1 MLIPISWN
9 NPASVPNETT
19 CLELSPVKLEINSQ
33 ASDLSCLSNP
43 TISPIISF
51 SIEALGKIFFI
62 SGNNASFAYLSI
74 SWFKNTPSSLTTGRV
89 SQLTWHL
96 SAITLWAIPPNTPP
110 IERVEWGGS
119 KIEFLGTLLLSF
131 SLSSINL
138 FTYRDASRY
147 VNKLIE
153 LREKLKSRV
162 PKNSIFDPP
171 HSTLSIGGVFGG
183 IAHNVIA
190 DKCHVN
196 WETRPVV
203 KEDGVFLNLEIDKY
217 AYLSISRFK
226 NTPSSL
232 TTGRVSQLTWHLS
245 AITLW
250 AIPPNTPPIERV
262 EWGGSKI
269 EFLGTLLLSFSL
281 SSINLFTYRDAS
293 RYVNKLIELRE
304 KLKSRVPKNSI
315 FDPPHSTLSIGGVFG
330 GIAHNVIADKCH
342 VNWETRPVV
351 KEDGVFL
358 NQEIDKYA
366 NEALLPEMKKIF
378 PNASIE
384 KDIIGEIVGF
394 DRQDKS
400 DACELISSLTGDNS
414 RQVVSFGTEAGLFQE
429 IGIST
434 VVCGP
439 GSIEQAHKIDEFIV
453 LDELKKCL
461 DLLDG
466 IKNNSIPN

>member
-1 MLIPISWN
+1 MSTENNSELLYNNSVQILTDLI
-9 NPASVPNETT
+9 AF
-19 CLELSPVKLEINSQ
+19 K
-33 ASDLSCLSNP
+33 
-43 TISPIISF
+43 TISGEDNSSLIDYCDGILKKLGATSFRTYDDEKKRVNLFATLKAKNSNKKKPIILSGHTDVVPVSKGWSSDPFIATIKGDKLYGRGSCDMKGFIACTLAYAPIYSKSNLDRDIHFSF
-51 SIEALGKIFFI
+51 TFDEETACQGAPILIEELKKRDIKDGICIIGEQTNMKII
-62 SGNNASFAYLSI
+62 DAHKGCYEYTTY
-74 SWFKNTPSSLTTGRV
+74 FKGLAGHSSAPHKGV
-89 SQLTWHL
+89 S
-96 SAITLWAIPPNTPP
+96 A
-110 IERVEWGGS
+110 VE
-119 KIEFLGTLLLSF
+119 
-131 SLSSINL
+131 
-138 FTYRDASRY
+138 YASRY

-153 LREKLKSRV
+153 LREKLKSKA
-162 PKNSIFDPP
+162 PKDSIFDPP

-203 KEDGVFLNLEIDKY
+203 KEDGI
-217 AYLSISRFK
+217 
-226 NTPSSL
+226 
-232 TTGRVSQLTWHLS
+232 
-245 AITLW
+245 
-250 AIPPNTPPIERV
+250 
-262 EWGGSKI
+262 
-269 EFLGTLLLSFSL
+269 
-281 SSINLFTYRDAS
+281 
-293 RYVNKLIELRE
+293 
-304 KLKSRVPKNSI
+304 
-315 FDPPHSTLSIGGVFG
+315 
-330 GIAHNVIADKCH
+330 
-342 VNWETRPVV
+342 
-351 KEDGVFL
+351 FL

-366 NEALLPEMKKIF
+366 NEVLLPEMKKVF

-466 IKNNSIPN
+466 IKNNSIIN